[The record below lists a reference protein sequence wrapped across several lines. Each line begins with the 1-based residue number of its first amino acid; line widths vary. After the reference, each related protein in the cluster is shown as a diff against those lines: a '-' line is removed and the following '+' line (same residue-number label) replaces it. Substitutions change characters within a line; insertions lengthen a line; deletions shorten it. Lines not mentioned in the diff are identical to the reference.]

1 MLPPGD
7 CGLRFLGIKCVFVG
21 LALLLGVSPVFISC
35 VMRDMVISKPL
46 RAFLFVLAHLAC
58 CKYPSDVSGVF
69 VLTKSLC
76 VCSPGWTG
84 VCLYSK
90 GGLPLSLRSSC
101 LRLPSVEITNM
112 CHHSQLEV
120 SPSILFCYIHS
131 LSRAVLETL

>member
-46 RAFLFVLAHLAC
+46 RALLFVLAHLAC
-58 CKYPSDVSGVF
+58 SCKYPSDVSSVF

-76 VCSPGWTG
+76 VY
-84 VCLYSK
+84 VAQA
-90 GGLPLSLRSSC
+90 GLEFACPLR
-101 LRLPSVEITNM
+101 VAF
-112 CHHSQLEV
+112 
-120 SPSILFCYIHS
+120 LF
-131 LSRAVLETL
+131 L